1 MTLPPLSTRAIGQ
14 QFWYHATCNSTN
26 HIAQQLIQ
34 NQQARHGA
42 VVFSDEQTEGRG
54 QHTNRW
60 ESAAGQNLTFS
71 LVLYPDMPI
80 EQQFYLTIIASLAV
94 TDTLN
99 RYVPE
104 KFTIKWPNDILCES
118 SKICGI
124 LIQNNLKDRKIHTTV
139 VGIGLNINQ
148 IIFQAPRA
156 ASLALLTEKTHERTV
171 ILTSL
176 LQHLESRYLQWQA
189 GALSTLKADYL
200 QRMHWRD
207 KPHFFQD
214 ERGTFRGTIL
224 GIDATGRLA
233 LETEGEVRYYD
244 AKQVKYQ
251 W

>member
-1 MTLPPLSTRAIGQ
+1 MTLPPLSTHAIGQ

-156 ASLALLTEKTHERTV
+156 TSLALLTEKTHERTV

-176 LQHLESRYLQWQA
+176 LQHLESRYLQWQG

-207 KPHFFQD
+207 EPHFFQD

>member
-1 MTLPPLSTRAIGQ
+1 MTLPPLTTHAIGQ
-14 QFWYHATCNSTN
+14 QFWYYLTCDSTN
-26 HIAQQLIQ
+26 RIAQQLIQ
-34 NQQARHGA
+34 NQQAHHGA
-42 VVFSDEQTEGRG
+42 VVLADEQTEGRG
-54 QHTNRW
+54 QHANRW
-60 ESAAGQNLTFS
+60 ESAAAQNLTFS
-71 LVLYPDMPI
+71 LVLYSDMPI

-104 KFTIKWPNDILCES
+104 KFTIKWPNDVLRES

-124 LIQNNLKDRKIHTTV
+124 LIQNNLKDRKIHASV

-148 IIFQAPRA
+148 TLFQAPRA
-156 ASLALLTEKTHERTV
+156 TSLALLTEKTHDRAT
-171 ILTSL
+171 LLASL
-176 LQHLESRYLQWQA
+176 LQRLESRYHQWKA
-189 GALSTLKADYL
+189 GALGILKADYL
-200 QRMHWRD
+200 QRMHWREE
-207 KPHFFQD
+207 PHFFQD

-244 AKQVKYQ
+244 AKQVAYQ

>member
-1 MTLPPLSTRAIGQ
+1 MTLSSLNTRAIGQ
-14 QFWYHATCNSTN
+14 QFCYYASCSSTN

-42 VVFSDEQTEGRG
+42 VVLSDEQTKGRG

-60 ESAAGQNLTFS
+60 ESATAQNLTFS
-71 LVLYPDMPI
+71 LILYPDMLI
-80 EQQFYLTIIASLAV
+80 EQQFYLTIIASLAI
-94 TDTLN
+94 TDTLS

-104 KFTIKWPNDILCES
+104 KFTIKWPNDILRES

-148 IIFQAPRA
+148 TIFQASHA
-156 ASLALLTEKTHERTV
+156 TSLALLTETTYDRTAV
-171 ILTSL
+171 LVSL
-176 LQHLESRYLQWQA
+176 LQHLESRYQQWQN
-189 GALSTLKADYL
+189 GSLGILKADYL
-200 QRMHWRD
+200 RRMHWRD
-207 KPHFFQD
+207 EPHFFQD
-214 ERGTFRGTIL
+214 ERGTFRGIIL